1 LNLTSLQIDS
11 FNENGFIIIDKFF
24 NSEEITDFENSLQYL
39 IKINLEKASKTNSN
53 ISINEFKNSIFDNG
67 LIKLEELDHQY
78 VADIYDTI
86 CQVPEFLRLITKKET
101 THYINQLLSRDQKN
115 PLYTFTCRCRI
126 DPPNDD
132 SRKTK
137 WHQEVFYTIP
147 KSNFLQ
153 TWAPLVGDANA
164 HNGTIQVCV
173 GSHKEG
179 IAKQSWDMEKGG
191 ANPYVIDENI
201 VNKYEIMDVEMQR
214 GQFMI
219 FNSRLFHRSG
229 NNSSNKVR
237 YSLVGMYHDVDNLNF
252 EPPNLTFK
260 YRKDPKQFYDNVFP
274 PQKNN

>member
-1 LNLTSLQIDS
+1 MTLTSSQIDL
-11 FNENGFIIIDKFF
+11 FNQNGFIILDNFF
-24 NSEEITDFENSLQYL
+24 SSEELKNFENILEYLIRRDLKKVLDIDPDFSITDYD
-39 IKINLEKASKTNSN
+39 
-53 ISINEFKNSIFDNG
+53 NSIFNNG
-67 LIKLEELDHQY
+67 LIKLEEINHQY
-78 VADIYDTI
+78 IADIYDTI
-86 CQVPEFLRLITKKET
+86 SQVPEFLRLITKKET
-101 THYINQLLSRDQKN
+101 TEYINQLLKRNLKK

-132 SRKTK
+132 RRKTK

-153 TWAPLVGDANA
+153 TWAPLVNDADVN
-164 HNGTIQVCV
+164 NGTLQVCV

-191 ANPYVIDENI
+191 ANPFVIDEN
-201 VNKYEIMDVEMQR
+201 VVEKYKIMDVEIKK

-229 NNSSNKVR
+229 NNLSNKVR
-237 YSLVGMYHDVDNLNF
+237 YSLVGMYHDTDNLNF

-260 YRKDPKQFYDNVFP
+260 YRKDPKKFYNEVFP
-274 PQKNN
+274 L

>member
-1 LNLTSLQIDS
+1 MSLTSSQIDL
-11 FNENGFIIIDKFF
+11 FNENGFLIIDNFF
-24 NSEEITDFENSLQYL
+24 SSEELANFENSLEYL
-39 IKINLEKASKTNSN
+39 IRRDLARISKNNHNFSLR
-53 ISINEFKNSIFDNG
+53 EYENSIFNNG
-67 LIKLEELDHQY
+67 LIKLEELNHQY
-78 VADIYDTI
+78 IADIYDTI
-86 CQVPEFLRLITKKET
+86 SQVPEFLRLITKKET
-101 THYINQLLSRDQKN
+101 TEYINQLLQRDSKK

-132 SRKTK
+132 RRKTK

-153 TWAPLVGDANA
+153 TWAPLVNDADVN
-164 HNGTIQVCV
+164 NGTIQVCV

-191 ANPYVIDENI
+191 ANPFVIDDEI
-201 VNKYEIMDVEMQR
+201 IQKYKIIDVEMKR

-229 NNSSNKVR
+229 NNSSNRVR
-237 YSLVGMYHDVDNLNF
+237 YSLVGMYHDVDNINF

-260 YRKDPKQFYDNVFP
+260 YRKDPKQFYNDVFP
-274 PQKNN
+274 LSKN

>member
-1 LNLTSLQIDS
+1 LTLTSSQIDL
-11 FNENGFIIIDKFF
+11 FNQNGFIILDNFF
-24 NSEEITDFENSLQYL
+24 SSEELKNFENILEYLIRRDLKKVLDIDPDFSITDYD
-39 IKINLEKASKTNSN
+39 
-53 ISINEFKNSIFDNG
+53 NSIFNNG
-67 LIKLEELDHQY
+67 LIKLEEINHQY
-78 VADIYDTI
+78 IADIYDTI
-86 CQVPEFLRLITKKET
+86 SQVPEFLRLITKKET
-101 THYINQLLSRDQKN
+101 TEYINQLLKRNLKK

-132 SRKTK
+132 RRKTK

-153 TWAPLVGDANA
+153 TWAPLVNDADVN
-164 HNGTIQVCV
+164 NGTLQVCV

-191 ANPYVIDENI
+191 ANPFVIDEN
-201 VNKYEIMDVEMQR
+201 VVEKYKIMDVEIKK

-229 NNSSNKVR
+229 NNLSNKVR
-237 YSLVGMYHDVDNLNF
+237 YSLVGMYHDTDNLNF

-260 YRKDPKQFYDNVFP
+260 YRKDPKKFYNEVFP
-274 PQKNN
+274 L

>member
-1 LNLTSLQIDS
+1 MNLTSLQIDS